1 MPSSRSLRNN
11 GQMALPYDIWLK
23 IFEYVDTPKDILS
36 LAATCRE
43 CHRTFAPVI
52 YQKKVFQYD
61 DLKVSAGAYS
71 RYYTQVDIQT
81 FALDVIDAEMQQCI
95 LHLLNSADCITEF
108 YLYPFNY
115 MDIEFTYKFIVRIW
129 CFQWKHPVVQKWV
142 DWVNCLDGWYFESA
156 FETVFLYTL

>member
-23 IFEYVDTPKDILS
+23 IFEYVDTLKDILS
-36 LAATCRE
+36 LAATCCE

-71 RYYTQVDIQT
+71 RYYTQVDIRT
-81 FALDVIDAEMQQCI
+81 FAPDVVDAEMQWCI
-95 LHLLNSADCITEF
+95 LRLLNSADCITEF

-115 MDIEFTYKFIVRIW
+115 MDTEFTYEFILRIW
-129 CFQWKHPVVQKWV
+129 CFQWKHPGVRKWV
-142 DWVNCLDGWYFESA
+142 DWVNSLDGWYFESA
-156 FETVFLYTL
+156 FYNVIPC